1 MNAERAPGNILVI
14 LDIEV
19 NELDH
24 VAIVYTGKRRSLAR

>member
-24 VAIVYTGKRRSLAR
+24 IGQGII